1 MLEILKYRDE
11 YGRPWCML
19 SLLYSPDCVFSAK
32 VAEPIFDI
40 AKLFPKLLV
49 VAVDVSSNLPGSE
62 RFLFLFFL
70 CFLIINK

>member
-1 MLEILKYRDE
+1 MLKIVRRREQ

-32 VAEPIFDI
+32 VAEAVFDI

-49 VAVDVSSNLPGSE
+49 VAIDVSTNMRGSE
-62 RFLFLFFL
+62 RFYFYLKYFG
-70 CFLIINK
+70 IKNA